1 MSDAEQRP
9 LYREVM
15 GHFATGVAV
24 VTARSGGGAVGMTT
38 NALTSV
44 SLEPLMLLVCFDLE
58 ARTLPA
64 VRGSGRFAVNVL
76 RTGHDELSA
85 RFASKLSH
93 EQKFEQVDFHTEHE
107 APVLHE
113 ALAWVVC
120 DLRELVPAGDHEI
133 ALGEVV
139 AMGHGAGVP
148 LVFYRG
154 RYVRLDGQ
162 G

>member
-1 MSDAEQRP
+1 VSDAEQRAR
-9 LYREVM
+9 YREVM

-24 VTARSGGGAVGMTT
+24 VTARSGDGAVGMTT
-38 NALTSV
+38 NALSSL
-44 SLEPLMLLVCFDLE
+44 SLEPLMLLVCFDTQ
-58 ARTLPA
+58 ARTLPV
-64 VRGSGRFAVNVL
+64 VRDSRRFAVNIL

-93 EQKFEQVDFHTEHE
+93 EQKFEQVDFHTEHD

-133 ALGEVV
+133 ATGEVV
-139 AMGHGAGVP
+139 AMGHGAGEP

-154 RYVRLDGQ
+154 RYVRLGGQ

>member
-1 MSDAEQRP
+1 VTSAADQAR
-9 LYREVM
+9 YREVM

-24 VTARSGGGAVGMTT
+24 VTARSGDGAVGMTT

-44 SLEPLMLLVCFDLE
+44 SLDPLMLLVCFELD
-58 ARTLPA
+58 ARTLPV
-64 VRGSGRFAVNVL
+64 VRDSRCFAVNVL

-93 EQKFEQVDFHTEHE
+93 EQKFERVDFHTEHG

-113 ALAWVVC
+113 ALAWTVC

-139 AMGHGAGVP
+139 AMGYGEGDP
-148 LVFYRG
+148 LVYYRG
-154 RYVRLDGQ
+154 RYVSLAREN
-162 G
+162 

>member
-1 MSDAEQRP
+1 MTSAADRTR
-9 LYREVM
+9 YREVM

-24 VTARSGGGAVGMTT
+24 VTARSGNGAVGMTT
-38 NALTSV
+38 NALS
-44 SLEPLMLLVCFDLE
+44 SLSLDPLMLLVCFDMD
-58 ARTLPA
+58 ARTLPV
-64 VRGSGRFAVNVL
+64 VRDSRRFAVNVL
-76 RTGHDELSA
+76 RTGHDELST

-93 EQKFEQVDFHTEHE
+93 EQKFEQVDFHTEHG

-133 ALGEVV
+133 AIGEVV
-139 AMGHGAGVP
+139 AMDHGEGEP

-154 RYVRLDGQ
+154 RYVSLGHRA
-162 G
+162 